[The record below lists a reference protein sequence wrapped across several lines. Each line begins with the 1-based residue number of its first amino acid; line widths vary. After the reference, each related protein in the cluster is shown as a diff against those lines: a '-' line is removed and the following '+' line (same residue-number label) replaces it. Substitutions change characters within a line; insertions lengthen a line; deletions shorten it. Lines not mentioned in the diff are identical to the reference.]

1 MAGPSEDFT
10 RLCVKILEAHFGKL
24 SFTIVSKAASN
35 KVLDSSSTYD
45 DYKEFID
52 LIESNISALAGKHK
66 AAEIGGTLR
75 AKAVEFTERHKIPG
89 AKVSAPA
96 AAPAAKTEAV
106 AVHEALSP
114 DISTEISNFLQK
126 NTLPTEEDIAD
137 YAKYISLKYGGDSKQ
152 VENDI
157 IDRIKSQIK
166 KTIGSN
172 RLSKELGKF
181 LSQYPQPAQTDI
193 DDFIRYIGFL
203 KLSFSE
209 TELRELIEKER
220 LYRKFHGSREETAA
234 PAELNQ
240 FISIIQSTP
249 DKEGI
254 KDTMTKQH
262 LGYLLKDE
270 SGNFDDSL
278 SEIVNLIAPAENDM
292 KEMLN
297 GYGLKHLIKK
307 DTK

>member
-1 MAGPSEDFT
+1 MAGPAEDFT
-10 RLCVKILEAHFGKL
+10 KQCVKILEAHFGKL

-35 KVLDSSSTYD
+35 KVLDSSSTSD

-52 LIESNISALAGKHK
+52 LIESNISSLAGKHK
-66 AAEIGGTLR
+66 ASEIGGLLR
-75 AKAVEFTERHKIPG
+75 AKAIEFTERQKIQS
-89 AKVSAPA
+89 AKVQALA
-96 AAPAAKTEAV
+96 AAPAAKAEMA
-106 AVHEALSP
+106 AAQALSP

-137 YAKYISLKYGGDSKQ
+137 YAKYISLKYGGDSRR
-152 VENDI
+152 VEHDI
-157 IDRIKSQIK
+157 IDRIKTQIK
-166 KTIGSN
+166 KTIGAN
-172 RLSKELGKF
+172 RLSRELGKF
-181 LSQYPQPAQTDI
+181 LSQFPQPAKTDI

-203 KLSFSE
+203 KLTFSE

-220 LYRKFHGSREETAA
+220 LYRKFHGTREESAA

-262 LGYLLKDE
+262 LGYLLRDE
-270 SGNFDDSL
+270 SGNSDESL
-278 SEIVNLIAPAENDM
+278 SEIVNLISPAESDM
-292 KEMLN
+292 KEMLD

-307 DTK
+307 DAK